1 MKIGKAFK
9 AIYEQDVSISSIVDG
24 VVKASKGTARVAVHL
39 ATKHK
44 QPTQAEQMWDGWRA
58 NAQ

>member
-1 MKIGKAFK
+1 M
-9 AIYEQDVSISSIVDG
+9 VWS
-24 VVKASKGTARVAVHL
+24 VKASKGTARVAVHL